1 VSQTPQK
8 LAGSR
13 AYQEGWRAIN
23 LLIRSDG
30 SWSGR
35 ERDVCYRNLGD
46 GRFEEESFLTGL
58 DSAGDGRAFATLDL
72 NGDGALDLA
81 LVSRTAPRLQ
91 LWRNQPAARRSLLL
105 ELRGSGEKSNRDA
118 IGAVAE
124 LTTNRG
130 RKLLRI
136 VQAGAG
142 YLSQS
147 SRRLHFALEPG
158 EQADLLTIVW
168 PGGDRQTLR
177 ATPSSG
183 LLRLTE
189 GRTALEPIAAGPIH
203 RVGNSEPAPGTLWLV
218 EPVQAP
224 ALAGLPRGKRLLV
237 SFWASW
243 CPPCKQEMAEW
254 KSAAQR
260 LRSAGLEVVVASV
273 DDDKTRKPDAP
284 FAMLYPTPRQIAA
297 WNLFHRHLFDRRQ
310 DIGLPMS
317 FLLDEQ
323 GRVLKVYKGV
333 TPSAAILADLAAKI
347 RPALPF
353 AGKWFGQGL
362 QRNYVD
368 LATALAEHGLGAE
381 SVVYFEAA
389 LAQGNSTAELLNNY
403 AGVLLENGDLEGA
416 EALLLRTLS
425 QYPRQSDALAN
436 LGTLRL
442 RQGQAGAAREV
453 FKQVLAGQP
462 DDAFALNGLGSAL
475 FAETDLA
482 PAREAFEKAVLLRPE
497 NTDYRYNLASVL
509 AARGEFS
516 AALKEFEAVREAR
529 PESPE
534 LANNLGV
541 LYVETG
547 AFGQGEAEFQRAIAR
562 APKDEGGYL
571 NLAMLLARLGK
582 KTEALDVLRK
592 LLLVQPGHPRALRM
606 MDGLR

>member
-1 VSQTPQK
+1 
-8 LAGSR
+8 
-13 AYQEGWRAIN
+13 
-23 LLIRSDG
+23 
-30 SWSGR
+30 
-35 ERDVCYRNLGD
+35 
-46 GRFEEESFLTGL
+46 
-58 DSAGDGRAFATLDL
+58 
-72 NGDGALDLA
+72 
-81 LVSRTAPRLQ
+81 
-91 LWRNQPAARRSLLL
+91 
-105 ELRGSGEKSNRDA
+105 
-118 IGAVAE
+118 
-124 LTTNRG
+124 
-130 RKLLRI
+130 
-136 VQAGAG
+136 
-142 YLSQS
+142 
-147 SRRLHFALEPG
+147 
-158 EQADLLTIVW
+158 
-168 PGGDRQTLR
+168 
-177 ATPSSG
+177 
-183 LLRLTE
+183 
-189 GRTALEPIAAGPIH
+189 
-203 RVGNSEPAPGTLWLV
+203 
-218 EPVQAP
+218 
-224 ALAGLPRGKRLLV
+224 
-237 SFWASW
+237 
-243 CPPCKQEMAEW
+243 MAEW

-323 GRVLKVYKGV
+323 LRVLKVYKGV

-353 AGKWFGQGL
+353 AGKWFGQGF

-403 AGVLLENGDLEGA
+403 AGVLLESGDLEGA

-442 RQGQAGAAREV
+442 RQGQTGAAREV

-482 PAREAFEKAVLLRPE
+482 PAREAFQKAVLLRPE

-516 AALKEFEAVREAR
+516 GALKEFEAVREAR

-592 LLLVQPGHPRALRM
+592 LLLIQPGHPRALRM
-606 MDGLR
+606 IDGLR